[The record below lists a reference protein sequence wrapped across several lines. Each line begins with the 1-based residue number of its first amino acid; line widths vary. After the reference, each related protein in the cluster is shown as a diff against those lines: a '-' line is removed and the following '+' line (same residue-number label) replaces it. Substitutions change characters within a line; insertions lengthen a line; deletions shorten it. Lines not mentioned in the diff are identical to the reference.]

1 MKTRWAWL
9 LLVVTA
15 AVMLFLNRMTPLT
28 LMDDVVYRCVWVE
41 DENDLTLTRRP
52 VTSWGDIIE
61 SQRVHYFV
69 TNGRIVVH
77 AVAQAVLAFV
87 GEDVADVGNTV
98 LFCVLILLSARFVTM
113 DYSRRQSYLSARR
126 TDRNRSRSDFS
137 ISVFLFVFLFY
148 VFMPGF
154 RDVFLWTLGCVNYM
168 WTAVCVLLFL
178 TYFYK
183 VERRRLTAA
192 AYLAAPLALLAGWTH
207 EALTLPLSFGLAV
220 WMVKERHRVASSA
233 ALPAVAGFIAGS
245 MLCAFSP
252 ATIGRADTGGM
263 PFLIR
268 IVIGGMNLVFS
279 MRITW
284 LLLAVATVA
293 WFRRRDVLSG
303 ELRRH
308 YVVYSALLPAAG
320 LVFVCGQT
328 AERVCFHLDFL
339 SSLLLVS
346 LLVSLAPWRKG
357 RVLAVGGVAIMTA
370 VTVAVVGAAWEN
382 GRNYR
387 YQMVQQQNVSTETVK
402 VRQLRK
408 TGSAMFDALVDRYV
422 LPSVVFGFNTCYQ
435 GFDADDI
442 NLRSAAALYGKRRVI
457 YLPED
462 VVEKMEND
470 TAAYARLAM
479 DSRGDIAV
487 MRLPQGRRVASLRF
501 ILNEE
506 RSETIPF
513 YKRFL
518 IYRSDVY
525 DMPEQK
531 FKTVDICGRTYLIFA
546 VPLSN
551 ITRRIKYLEVKTK
564 EMKNEE

>member
-1 MKTRWAWL
+1 MKTRWTCL

-15 AVMLFLNRMTPLT
+15 AVMFYLNRMTPPT
-28 LMDDVVYRCVWVE
+28 LMDDVIYRCVWVE
-41 DENDLTLTRRP
+41 DETDLTSVQRP
-52 VTSWGDIIE
+52 VASWDDIVE
-61 SQRVHYFV
+61 SQKVHYFV

-87 GEDVADVGNTV
+87 GEDVADIINTV
-98 LFCVLILLSARFVTM
+98 LFCVLVLLGARFVTT
-113 DYSRRQSYLSARR
+113 DYSRRQPYLSGRQ
-126 TDRNRSRSDFS
+126 TDRNRFRSDFN

-183 VERRRLTAA
+183 VERRRLTAS
-192 AYLAAPLALLAGWTH
+192 AYVACPLALLAGWTH
-207 EALTLPLSFGLAV
+207 EALTLPLAFGLAV
-220 WMVKERHRVASSA
+220 WMVSERRRVASSA
-233 ALPAVAGFIAGS
+233 ALPAAVCFIVGS

-252 ATIGRADTGGM
+252 ATIGRADTDSM
-263 PFLIR
+263 PLLMR
-268 IVIGGMNLVFS
+268 LVIGGMNLVFY

-284 LLLAVATVA
+284 LLLIVAVVA
-293 WFRRRDVLSG
+293 WVRRRDVLSG

-308 YVVYSALLPAAG
+308 YVIYSALLPAAG
-320 LVFVCGQT
+320 LVFLCGQSS
-328 AERVCFHLDFL
+328 ERVCFHLDFL

-370 VTVAVVGAAWEN
+370 VTVAVVGAALEN

-387 YQMVQQQNVSTETVK
+387 YQMVQQHNVSTETVK

-470 TAAYARLAM
+470 TAAYARLAT

-518 IYRSDVY
+518 IYRGDVY
-525 DMPEQK
+525 EMPAEK
-531 FKTVDICGRTYLIFA
+531 YKTVSICGRTYLIFA

-551 ITRRIKYLEVKTK
+551 ITRRIKYMEIRVKK
-564 EMKNEE
+564 